1 MALKRTVKKQKLFSP
16 ISDVTSRPIH
26 DKANLI
32 TYLCTNCGMK
42 LYVVHNFCANQPTLR
57 WWGCKVLTPNGVV
70 NLFAVFHIHLL
81 LYASITI
88 FQISSF
94 PEPLISTNISRCP
107 VNFINL
113 AATIVVFRPSEYDSK
128 LRCDFQITISEITLH
143 VFKISSKS

>member
-1 MALKRTVKKQKLFSP
+1 MWSDLNYKWFT
-16 ISDVTSRPIH
+16 ISVLINPLCDVGASKYRRQTGSSV
-26 DKANLI
+26 
-32 TYLCTNCGMK
+32 YLQFFYM
-42 LYVVHNFCANQPTLR
+42 
-57 WWGCKVLTPNGVV
+57 
-70 NLFAVFHIHLL
+70 HLL

-94 PEPLISTNISRCP
+94 PEPLINTTMSRCP

-128 LRCDFQITISEITLH
+128 LGCDFQTTISEVTLD